1 MKGVILAAGKG
12 TRLYPV
18 TRHIPKPLVPIAGQ
32 ATILYG
38 IERLAEAGIDDVCIV
53 VGESGDAI
61 REALGNHA
69 GGVHLCY
76 VTQTEP
82 NGLAHAVRFAR
93 DFVGHD
99 PFCLYLGDAVYD
111 RSLAPY
117 RARFEETG
125 CASLN
130 LVKPVP
136 DPERFGVAYVEG
148 ERIIRLVEKPS
159 QPESNLAMAGVYFFR
174 EAIWDAID
182 DLQPSARG
190 EYEITD
196 AIQLLVER
204 GEEVLAGVYDGNWF
218 DTGTLPSLLQCSSF
232 LLSGGMRVGARA
244 RVVGAVG
251 GNVAI
256 GADSLV
262 RCSTI
267 ENSIV
272 LDGAQVHCHGAIHGC
287 LIGGTVKAD
296 ALHDCIVWSDESVTP

>member
-18 TRHIPKPLVPIAGQ
+18 TRHIPKPLVPIAEK

-38 IERLAEAGIDDVCIV
+38 IERLEEAGINEVCIV
-53 VGESGDAI
+53 VGESGSAI

-69 GGVHLCY
+69 GGVHLSY

-82 NGLAHAVRFAR
+82 RGLAHAVRFAR

-136 DPERFGVAYVEG
+136 DPIRFGVAYVEG

-159 QPESNLAMAGVYFFR
+159 RPESNLAMAGVYFFR
-174 EAIWDAID
+174 DSIWDAIEA
-182 DLQPSARG
+182 LQPSARG

-196 AIQLLVER
+196 AIQILIDR
-204 GEEVLAGVYDGNWF
+204 GQEVLSGVYEGNWF
-218 DTGTLPSLLQCSSF
+218 DTGTLPSLLQCSAF
-232 LLSGGMRVGARA
+232 LLSGGMRVGARS

-262 RCSTI
+262 RCAAI

-272 LDGAQVHCHGAIHGC
+272 LDGAHVECEGTIRGC
-287 LIGGTVKAD
+287 LVGGTVKAD

>member
-18 TRHIPKPLVPIAGQ
+18 TRHVPKPLVPIAGK
-32 ATILYG
+32 ATILHG
-38 IERLAEAGIDDVCIV
+38 IERLVEAGIEQVCVV

-61 REALGNHA
+61 RRALGNEA
-69 GGVHLCY
+69 GGARLAY

-82 NGLAHAVRFAR
+82 LGLAHAVRFAH
-93 DFVGHD
+93 DFVAGD

-117 RARFEETG
+117 RARFEESG

-136 DPERFGVAYVEG
+136 DPERFGVAYVER
-148 ERIIRLVEKPS
+148 ERIVRLVEKPS

-174 EAIWDAID
+174 EAIWDAIAE
-182 DLQPSARG
+182 LQPSARG

-196 AIQLLVER
+196 AIQLLVDR
-204 GEEVLAGVYDGNWF
+204 GEDVLAGVYDGNWF
-218 DTGTLPSLLQCSSF
+218 DTGTLPSLLQCSAF
-232 LLSGGMRVGARA
+232 LLSGGVRAGARSQ
-244 RVVGAVG
+244 VVGAVG
-251 GNVAI
+251 KNVAI
-256 GADSLV
+256 GADSVV
-262 RCSTI
+262 RCSAI

-272 LDGAQVHCHGAIHGC
+272 LDGAHVECGGAIRGC
-287 LIGGTVKAD
+287 LLGGAVRAE
-296 ALHDCIVWSDESVTP
+296 ALHDCIVWDDELVTP